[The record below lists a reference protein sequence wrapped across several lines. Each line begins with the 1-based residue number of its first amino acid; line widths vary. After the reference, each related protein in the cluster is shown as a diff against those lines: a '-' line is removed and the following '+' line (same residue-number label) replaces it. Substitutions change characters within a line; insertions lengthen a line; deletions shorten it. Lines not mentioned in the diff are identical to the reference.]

1 MSGISSK
8 ALAFGT
14 PNNHIKYNGK
24 EEQRQEFTDG
34 SGLEWLDYGARMYD
48 NQIGRWMVIDPLAD
62 KMRRFSPYNY
72 AFDNPIRFIDPDG
85 MKAFDWRNKEG
96 QLIYDPKA
104 NNGKGAYTEHAT
116 NNDKRIGNEL
126 QKTETGRQQFDKL
139 VNSKQTVEI
148 NLKDGKAVDKNGKEL
163 PAVAGTNNGAI
174 EVTSD
179 TKGNVVDVSNEKS
192 TINVYMGKV
201 DEIVDQQ
208 SKGEEYGL
216 YGKSV
221 KGFSFIEI
229 IAAAVG
235 HEIEHTTK
243 ENMITLVTDETKVE
257 DTPTQISNKII
268 DETNQNKT
276 KKSDQP

>member
-8 ALAFGT
+8 AATTLE
-14 PNNHIKYNGK
+14 NKYKYNGK
-24 EEQRQEFTDG
+24 ELQSKEFADG
-34 SGLEWLDYGARMYD
+34 SGLELYDYGARMYD
-48 NQIGRWMVIDPLAD
+48 DQIGRWMTIDPLAY

-72 AFDNPIRFIDPDG
+72 AFDNPIRFVDPDG
-85 MKAFDWRNKEG
+85 MKAFDWRDKDG
-96 QLIYDPKA
+96 QLIYDSKA
-104 NNGKGAYTEHAT
+104 DNGKGAYTEYAT

-139 VNSKQTVEI
+139 VNSKQTIEI

-179 TKGNVVDVSNEKS
+179 TEGKVVDVSNEKS

-229 IAAAVG
+229 IATAVG

-243 ENMITLVTDETKVE
+243 ENMIILVTDEKKLE
-257 DTPTQISNKII
+257 DVPTQISNKII
-268 DETNQNKT
+268 DQTNQNKA
-276 KKSDQP
+276 KKSN